1 MSKAAEARNREVSE
15 KLAAQIKAGEDK
27 IAVARAD
34 AMAQVK
40 EIAAGAAAAVAGKLV
55 GLSVDDATAQAAV
68 RSVAQEGIQ

>member
-15 KLAAQIKAGEDK
+15 TLAAQIKAGEDK
-27 IAVARAD
+27 IALARAD

-40 EIAAGAAAAVAGKLV
+40 EIAAGAAIAVAGKLV

-68 RSVAQEGIQ
+68 SSVAQEGMQ